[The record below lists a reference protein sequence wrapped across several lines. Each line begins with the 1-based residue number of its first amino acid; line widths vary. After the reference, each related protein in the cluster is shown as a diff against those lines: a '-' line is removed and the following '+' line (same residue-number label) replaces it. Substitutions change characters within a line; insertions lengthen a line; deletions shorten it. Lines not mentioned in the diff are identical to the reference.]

1 MVNNNV
7 VDNYS
12 NKLTNNHKEDAM
24 IHVVNVATGEVTEFA
39 DSTPEEIKDSWLM
52 ISKQIQALERAKDK
66 LKPKVAELLDE
77 FGKCEIGDYMFRQMT
92 VQRRNYDKGLMRQE
106 LDEDTFDSLLI
117 PDKTAV
123 DRYIKENL
131 EELGNTSTLLRNY
144 MVDVGQPY
152 SVTKLEQIK

>member
-1 MVNNNV
+1 MITA
-7 VDNYS
+7 VDV
-12 NKLTNNHKEDAM
+12 L
-24 IHVVNVATGEVTEFA
+24 TGEVLEFA
-39 DSTPEEIKDSWLM
+39 DSTPEEIKDSWLQ

-92 VQRRNYDKGLMRQE
+92 VQRRNYDKAVMRE
-106 LDEDTFDSLLI
+106 ALDEDTLDLFLV
-117 PDKTAV
+117 PDKTAI
-123 DRYIKENL
+123 DKYLKENL
-131 EELGNTSTLLRNY
+131 EELGDVSTRLRES